1 MLSTVKN
8 LGSLLTDI
16 SRRLPHEPA
25 YLQGTQ
31 HYSWQELNA
40 RVDAMAHALQQ
51 LGVGHGD
58 KILVHAKNR
67 IQLFESCWVA
77 FKLGAVWVPTNVRI
91 TEHEISYLAEHS
103 RASVIIYDEGFDS
116 HVQACRDASTS
127 LQHVIAIGDAKA
139 GELSYDTLLSSH
151 RQDGEFEAAE
161 VQYDD
166 PLWFFYTSGTTG
178 MPKAGILTHGQMAF
192 VITNHLADLMP
203 GLTHQSRSL
212 VVAPLSHGA
221 GIHALVNVARGAA
234 SVVPASSKLE
244 PEEVWS
250 LVEKYGVDNMFTV
263 PTIVKILTEHESV
276 DRYNHSSLKY
286 VIYAGAPMYRSDQ
299 KHALKKLGKVL
310 VQYYGLGEVTG
321 NITVLPPHLHDL
333 EDTPDAR
340 VGTCGYAR
348 TGMEVAILDEQG
360 RRLPPFETGEICVR
374 GPAVFKGYD
383 NNDKANAEAF
393 KFGWFHTGDIGHMDA
408 QQFLYITG
416 RHSDMYISGGS
427 NVYPREIE
435 EVFLTHEH
443 ISEIA
448 VLGIP
453 DEKWGEVGVA
463 VIVPKNGTTLDTE
476 QMQSFIQ
483 GRIARYKQPTHYYF
497 WEHMPKSGY
506 GKIVKKEIRKMLSY

>member
-16 SRRLPHEPA
+16 SRRLPHELA
-25 YLQGTQ
+25 YLQGSQ
-31 HYSWQELNA
+31 RYSWSELNA
-40 RVDAMAHALQQ
+40 RVDAMAHALQR

-58 KILVHAKNR
+58 KILVHSKNR

-91 TEHEISYLAEHS
+91 TEHEISYLAQHS
-103 RASVIIYDEGFDS
+103 SASVIIYDEGYDS
-116 HVQACRDASTS
+116 HVQACREESNS
-127 LQHVIAIGDAKA
+127 LQHVIAIGKPKE
-139 GELSYDTLLSSH
+139 GEQGYDDLLH
-151 RQDGEFEAAE
+151 DHWQDGEFQAEE

-178 MPKAGILTHGQMAF
+178 MPKAGVLTHGQMAF

-203 GLTHQSRSL
+203 GLTHHSRSL

-234 SVVPASSKLE
+234 SIVPTGNRLE
-244 PEEVWS
+244 PEEIWS
-250 LVEKYGVDNMFTV
+250 LVEKHGVDNMFTV
-263 PTIVKILTEHESV
+263 PTIVKILTEHEAV
-276 DRYNHSSLKY
+276 DRYDHSSLKH

-321 NITVLPPHLHDL
+321 NITVLPAALHDAADGP
-333 EDTPDAR
+333 EAR
-340 VGTCGYAR
+340 IGTCGYAR

-360 RRLPPFETGEICVR
+360 NRLAPFETGEICVR
-374 GPAVFKGYD
+374 GPAVFKGYY
-383 NNDKANAEAF
+383 NNDGANAEAF
-393 KFGWFHTGDIGHMDA
+393 RFGWFHTGDIGHMDA

-443 ISEIA
+443 VSEIA
-448 VLGIP
+448 VLGVP
-453 DEKWGEVGVA
+453 DERWGEVGVA
-463 VIVPKNGTTLDTE
+463 VIVPKKGVTLKIED
-476 QMQSFIQ
+476 MQHFIQ
-483 GRIARYKQPTHYYF
+483 GRVARYKQPAHYYI
-497 WEHMPKSGY
+497 WENMPKSGY